1 MIKSLF
7 KGCLT
12 IPNLLSV
19 IRIALIP
26 VFAVLFYNDQKVI
39 AVVILALSGLS
50 DLFDGKIARKF
61 NQVSELGKILDPVAD
76 KVLQLSAVVCFTLNG
91 FLSWIVVVLL
101 GLKELTLLIGG
112 GIISKKQ
119 RNMVYSNAFG
129 KIASF
134 ITSLS
139 LCMLFFINGFLAPFK
154 TAVYIFLYLSVI
166 LSIVAM
172 VQYGLISVFNV
183 GKPKET
189 KPEKSET

>member
-1 MIKSLF
+1 MKYV
-7 KGCLT
+7 
-12 IPNLLSV
+12 PNILSFL
-19 IRIALIP
+19 RLALCP
-26 VFAVLFYNDQKVI
+26 VFVWAFFNLSPVCAFGI
-39 AVVILALSGLS
+39 FAFASIL
-50 DLFDGKIARKF
+50 DIIDGFIARKF
-61 NQVSELGKILDPVAD
+61 SCITVLGKILDPVAD

-134 ITSLS
+134 MTSLS

-189 KPEKSET
+189 KPKKSET